1 MPLSLAFRFLTGRYH
16 ATPFG
21 HHVNEGLIEWPPS
34 PWRLLRA
41 LISVGYTSGVW
52 DGAGPPP
59 AARSL
64 LEKLSS
70 ELPRYRLPPAI
81 GAHSRHYMPVGVL
94 ESKTKIERTTLV
106 FDTWAR
112 VDDRELVV
120 AWRTVSLE
128 AAELTMLN
136 LLVGRL
142 NYLGRSESWV
152 EGRVVEGGEQ
162 IPETNCFP
170 EEAGEAPGRGWEQVA
185 LLAPHRASEFRVWRA
200 ERVEEVLANMP
211 LPEGRKPGRSLI
223 AKRDKAVAPYP
234 ADLLDCLQKD
244 TTWLRSHGWNR
255 PPGSRRVFY
264 WRPTDAISI
273 GVPTRRPAA
282 LPRRRVEAMLL
293 SLTNASRN
301 DHALPPVTRT
311 LPQAELLHRA
321 LVGLAA
327 RRGTPPPELIG
338 RDDDHR
344 PLRGP
349 HEHAHINPLD
359 LDGDGHLD
367 HILVWAPGGLG
378 AEAQDAIRAA
388 RTTFTKGGIEPLRLA
403 LAATG
408 EVRELTRL
416 SGAYGRR
423 LALLTGGA
431 ACWQS
436 ATPFVPPRYV
446 KARGENTLE
455 GQIRAELRSRG
466 FPRPVAVER
475 LAPMRPRRRDS
486 ARLVGPF
493 AERDA
498 AAWNRFRHFKLMRQR
513 GPEPPIAC
521 GFAIWLKFKHPVPGP
536 IALGYGSHFGLGL
549 FEQSSSCSRTE
560 IASAE

>member
-64 LEKLSS
+64 LERLAS
-70 ELPRYRLPPAI
+70 ELPHYRLPPAI

-112 VDDRELVV
+112 VEDGELFVT
-120 AWRTVSLE
+120 WRTVSLD
-128 AAELTMLN
+128 AAELIMLD

-152 EGRVVEGGEQ
+152 EGRVMGDGEQ
-162 IPETNCFP
+162 IPGTNCFP
-170 EEAGEAPGRGWEQVA
+170 EEAREAPGRGWEQVA
-185 LLAPHRASEFRVWRA
+185 LLAPYDASEFQAWRA
-200 ERVEEVLANMP
+200 ARLGEALADMP
-211 LPEGRKPGRSLI
+211 FPEGRKPTKALLAR
-223 AKRDKAVAPYP
+223 RDKAAAPYP

-244 TTWLRSHGWNR
+244 TTWLRSHGWNQ

-273 GVPTRRPAA
+273 GVPKRGAA
-282 LPRRRVEAMLL
+282 VLPGKRVEAMLL

-321 LVGLAA
+321 LVGIAA
-327 RRGTPPPELIG
+327 RNGAPPPELTG
-338 RDDDHR
+338 RDQNHR

-349 HEHAHINPLD
+349 HEHTHINPLD

-403 LAATG
+403 LAAAG
-408 EVRELTRL
+408 DLRDLGRL
-416 SGAYGRR
+416 PGAYGRQLAR
-423 LALLTGGA
+423 LTCRASS
-431 ACWQS
+431 WQS
-436 ATPFVPPRYV
+436 VTPFVPPRYV
-446 KARGENTLE
+446 KARGRNTLK
-455 GQIRAELRSRG
+455 GQIRAELQSRG
-466 FPRPVAVER
+466 FPDPDAVHSLGPAPRGRSDAVPEGGASTER
-475 LAPMRPRRRDS
+475 GATT
-486 ARLVGPF
+486 
-493 AERDA
+493 
-498 AAWNRFRHFKLMRQR
+498 WNRFRHFKLVRQR
-513 GPEPPIAC
+513 GPEPPFAC
-521 GFAIWLKFKHPVPGP
+521 GFTIRLEFEHPVPGP
-536 IALGYGSHFGLGL
+536 IAIGYGSHFGLGL
-549 FEQSSSCSRTE
+549 FEQSACAVQLKRSRV
-560 IASAE
+560 